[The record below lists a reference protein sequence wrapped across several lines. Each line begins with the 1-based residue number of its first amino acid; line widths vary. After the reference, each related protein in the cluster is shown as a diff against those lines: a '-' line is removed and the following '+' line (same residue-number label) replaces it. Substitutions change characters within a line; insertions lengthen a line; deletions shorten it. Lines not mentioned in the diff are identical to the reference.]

1 MFGRKSINL
10 SFDND
15 NDIGDNPF
23 SPKFSNNSNYLY
35 FSQNDDD
42 ENDFIS
48 QLEIYIRPNNYPDKK
63 ILIMVKSGI
72 TFEQLY
78 KQIEDNIK
86 LTQEFKT
93 ISKLTIKNYSKL
105 IAEDKVKLP
114 LKGPI
119 DKILESGDIIYCDI
133 LSEEIWMKSYF
144 KLEMKSFRK
153 VFQIE
158 YKIQKRYNFKQIQLI
173 LLKGGINIFYD
184 ELKNNEVDNTLN
196 YYLGNILFNKK
207 RKKMISHE
215 NGKEY
220 KYEVF
225 VNMHFEIFEEL
236 IHEQIR
242 TNQIEKTDPIYFRFN
257 EYSNFL
263 FEELTN
269 SKKFEAELSTIKDI
283 AREFL
288 TSQYND
294 LKSTFI
300 FYNPKNQEYEDL
312 ILPSNDNTSS
322 VIDLYDLTDY
332 EEPSNFI
339 SEDMEFSNMN
349 DYRLMN
355 NSFSS
360 NESLYKPN
368 SNMIIISNVINNSES
383 LNNSLNILK
392 NIQENS
398 FEESLDDNKN
408 NISMHEILTKNESP
422 LYDPLIINRKK
433 TFKSQLMPGDSDKF
447 DSLKDSLSNPNSNSD
462 LNENSNIFFLDDESK
477 SKKKKKQKNP
487 LRTKTKKYKFFFENY
502 KEPDCCQNLYNFFE
516 QKTFLEQI
524 KNNYKFIYVKNLIER
539 LKVPESR
546 NLENVDRNFFK
557 FLQKRDK
564 KKRESNIKYHKKL
577 IIFLV
582 LVLLYFLLVLI
593 YINSDF
599 YRIHIS

>member
-1 MFGRKSINL
+1 
-10 SFDND
+10 
-15 NDIGDNPF
+15 
-23 SPKFSNNSNYLY
+23 
-35 FSQNDDD
+35 
-42 ENDFIS
+42 
-48 QLEIYIRPNNYPDKK
+48 
-63 ILIMVKSGI
+63 MVKSGI

-114 LKGPI
+114 FKGPI

-582 LVLLYFLLVLI
+582 LVLLYFLLILI
-593 YINSDF
+593 FINSDF

>member
-1 MFGRKSINL
+1 
-10 SFDND
+10 
-15 NDIGDNPF
+15 
-23 SPKFSNNSNYLY
+23 
-35 FSQNDDD
+35 
-42 ENDFIS
+42 
-48 QLEIYIRPNNYPDKK
+48 
-63 ILIMVKSGI
+63 
-72 TFEQLY
+72 
-78 KQIEDNIK
+78 
-86 LTQEFKT
+86 
-93 ISKLTIKNYSKL
+93 
-105 IAEDKVKLP
+105 
-114 LKGPI
+114 
-119 DKILESGDIIYCDI
+119 
-133 LSEEIWMKSYF
+133 
-144 KLEMKSFRK
+144 
-153 VFQIE
+153 
-158 YKIQKRYNFKQIQLI
+158 
-173 LLKGGINIFYD
+173 
-184 ELKNNEVDNTLN
+184 
-196 YYLGNILFNKK
+196 
-207 RKKMISHE
+207 MISHE

-383 LNNSLNILK
+383 LNNSLNILN

-593 YINSDF
+593 FINSDF

>member
-15 NDIGDNPF
+15 NDIADNPF

-35 FSQNDDD
+35 FSQNDED
-42 ENDFIS
+42 ENEFIS

-78 KQIEDNIK
+78 KQIEENIK

-173 LLKGGINIFYD
+173 LLKGGINLFYD
-184 ELKNNEVDNTLN
+184 ELKKNEIDNTLN

-242 TNQIEKTDPIYFRFN
+242 TNQVEKNDSIYFRFN

-263 FEELTN
+263 FEELIN
-269 SKKFEAELSTIKDI
+269 SKKFEAELNAIKDI

-294 LKSTFI
+294 LKSCFI
-300 FYNPKNQEYEDL
+300 FYNPKNQELEDL
-312 ILPSNDNTSS
+312 ILPSNDNSSS

-332 EEPSNFI
+332 DEPSNFI

-368 SNMIIISNVINNSES
+368 SNMIIISNLINNSES
-383 LNNSLNILK
+383 LNNSLINLNSMK
-392 NIQENS
+392 ENS

-408 NISMHEILTKNESP
+408 NISMHEIIKKEESP
-422 LYDPLIINRKK
+422 LYDPLIIKKKK
-433 TFKSQLMPGDSDKF
+433 TFKSQLMPGDCEKF
-447 DSLKDSLSNPNSNSD
+447 DPIKDSSSNNNSHSD
-462 LNENSNIFFLDDESK
+462 LNENINIFFLDEE
-477 SKKKKKQKNP
+477 SKKKKKQKK
-487 LRTKTKKYKFFFENY
+487 LLQTKTKKYKFFFENY

-524 KNNYKFIYVKNLIER
+524 KQNYKCIYVKNLIER
-539 LKVPESR
+539 LKVPETR

-582 LVLLYFLLVLI
+582 LALLYFLLVLI

>member
-10 SFDND
+10 SFEND

-42 ENDFIS
+42 ENEFIS

-105 IAEDKVKLP
+105 IDEDKVKLP

-487 LRTKTKKYKFFFENY
+487 LQTKTKKYKFFFENY

-524 KNNYKFIYVKNLIER
+524 KNNYKLIYVKNLIER

-593 YINSDF
+593 FINSDF